1 MSVIKGYQFQGI
13 LGKGGMATIYIA
25 MQESLKRQVALKI
38 LDPKLDMMLLENFL
52 DESRIIASLNHPNI
66 IPVYDVGRTGIHF
79 YHSMEYLDGGNLKV
93 RMAHKTSKGLDFHAA
108 LEIILELAD
117 ALYLVH
123 SKGIIHGD
131 IKPDNIV
138 FRSNDCP
145 VIIDFGISKR
155 TRIADSETS
164 QSDNI
169 LASPGYAAPE
179 MMQGHKFDH
188 KVDIYSLGIM
198 LYEMLVG
205 EKPYTGDT
213 HAEIVANSIQQPIP
227 LLPDSYKELQPLLD
241 HMLAKDQE
249 ERIGDARLISRYI
262 RKYLREHPNL
272 NKDKLVTQS
281 ELEASDNG
289 DVYIEYT
296 PTDTTKL
303 TNDRKNFNI
312 NTNSNSLS
320 FLLPVLIV
328 LLSAATAFVF
338 WYFMI

>member
-1 MSVIKGYQFQGI
+1 MSVIKGYQIQGL

-66 IPVYDVGRTGIHF
+66 IPVYDVGRIGIHF
-79 YHSMEYLDGGNLKV
+79 YHSMEYLDGGDLQT
-93 RMAHKTSKGLDFHAA
+93 RMAHKISKGLDSHTA

-117 ALYLVH
+117 ALYHVH
-123 SKGIIHGD
+123 NKGIIHGD
-131 IKPDNIV
+131 IKPANIV
-138 FRSNDCP
+138 FRNDECP
-145 VIIDFGISKR
+145 VLTDFGISKR
-155 TRIADSETS
+155 VRVSEAESS

-169 LASPGYAAPE
+169 LASPSYAAPE
-179 MMQGHKFDH
+179 LMQGLKFDH
-188 KVDIYSLGIM
+188 KVDIYSLGVM

-205 EKPYTGDT
+205 EKPYAGDT

-227 LLPDSYKELQPLLD
+227 LLPESYKELQPLID

-272 NKDKLVTQS
+272 NKDVLEAQS
-281 ELEASDNG
+281 KHEASDKG
-289 DVYIEYT
+289 DVYIEYA
-296 PTDTTKL
+296 PA
-303 TNDRKNFNI
+303 DRKNPVNDRR
-312 NTNSNSLS
+312 NTNKDSNSSSL
-320 FLLPVLIV
+320 LLPVLIV
-328 LLSAATAFVF
+328 LLTAAAAFGF